1 MEVDVFAA
9 GIRQLEMLCCF
20 GCMSIV
26 ANYLVFMTLFPASL
40 ALVLEVCPCDPSNP
54 AWHLDELAWGM
65 REEEGKPNP
74 VVQRVKVIM
83 ALGLLVVHLHSRFLS
98 TVTGISLGLGPPE
111 EEGSVLGGVGE
122 GNSIAGG
129 GDIEKVPLQEYLW
142 WKAFNPSADQVGSFA
157 SQLLLVAIVVCV
169 LHASHSN
176 CHTFL
181 FTRS

>member
-1 MEVDVFAA
+1 
-9 GIRQLEMLCCF
+9 
-20 GCMSIV
+20 
-26 ANYLVFMTLFPASL
+26 
-40 ALVLEVCPCDPSNP
+40 
-54 AWHLDELAWGM
+54 M

-111 EEGSVLGGVGE
+111 EESGLLRGVGE

-157 SQLLLVAIVVCV
+157 LQLLLVAIVVCV
-169 LHASHSN
+169 LHTSHSN

-181 FTRS
+181 FTCS

>member
-1 MEVDVFAA
+1 
-9 GIRQLEMLCCF
+9 
-20 GCMSIV
+20 
-26 ANYLVFMTLFPASL
+26 
-40 ALVLEVCPCDPSNP
+40 
-54 AWHLDELAWGM
+54 M

-111 EEGSVLGGVGE
+111 EESSLLGGVGE
-122 GNSIAGG
+122 RNSITGG
-129 GDIEKVPLQEYLW
+129 GDTEKVPLQEYLW

-181 FTRS
+181 FTCS